1 MSIDKKILAHMMCK
15 QLEINPTFDEIS
27 LKQSIKHILYK
38 KYEEFQLEANNL
50 KIVEIDPFE

>member
-1 MSIDKKILAHMMCK
+1 MMCK

>member
-1 MSIDKKILAHMMCK
+1 MMCK

-38 KYEEFQLEANNL
+38 KYEEFQQEANNL
-50 KIVEIDPFE
+50 QIVEIDPFE